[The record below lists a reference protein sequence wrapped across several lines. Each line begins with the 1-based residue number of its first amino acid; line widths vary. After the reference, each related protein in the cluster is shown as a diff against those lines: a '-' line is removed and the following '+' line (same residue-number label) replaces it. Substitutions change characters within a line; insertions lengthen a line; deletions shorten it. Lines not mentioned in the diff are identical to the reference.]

1 MTQHRETREF
11 DYQFSRQGK
20 HREFKELKKTGKRW
34 VIFRFQFRIKF
45 EVGNF
50 IVAIRVIEHIF
61 AFKKKPK
68 KQETIV
74 NTGKSQDTE
83 GLLVIYRVLMSTN
96 ISALS

>member
-1 MTQHRETREF
+1 MIIN
-11 DYQFSRQGK
+11 FSRRGK

-34 VIFRFQFRIKF
+34 IKS
-45 EVGNF
+45 EVGN
-50 IVAIRVIEHIF
+50 VTVVIEHILHS
-61 AFKKKPK
+61 KKNK
-68 KQETIV
+68 KQQQQQQQQETIV